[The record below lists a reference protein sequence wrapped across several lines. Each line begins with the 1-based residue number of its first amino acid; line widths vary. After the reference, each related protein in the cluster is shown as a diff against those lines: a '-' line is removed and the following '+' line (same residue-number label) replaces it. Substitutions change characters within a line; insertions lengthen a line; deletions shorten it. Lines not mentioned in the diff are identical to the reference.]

1 MYEAL
6 IERINGEMH
15 TQMKQEEE
23 RITCIVSQEIGYKI
37 NTEEL
42 IKALQYDRNQYEKG
56 LNEAWEAAVKIY
68 KASAGDLI
76 KIFGGVG
83 NWVKYSAEEA
93 IAKLQEYEKK
103 QKQCNDCMYYAP
115 NINANSTCLNGE
127 SVMYG
132 EDCKCF
138 DLRKDKR

>member
-37 NTEEL
+37 NKEEL

-56 LNEAWEAAVKIY
+56 LNDAWLTAVKIY
-68 KASAGDLI
+68 KMSAGDLI

-83 NWVKYSAEEA
+83 NWVKYSAEDA
-93 IAKLQEYEKK
+93 IEKIKAYE
-103 QKQCNDCMYYAP
+103 D
-115 NINANSTCLNGE
+115 SL
-127 SVMYG
+127 
-132 EDCKCF
+132 
-138 DLRKDKR
+138 KDPERI

>member
-6 IERINGEMH
+6 IERINGVMH

-68 KASAGDLI
+68 KASAGELI
-76 KIFGGVG
+76 EIFGGVG

-93 IAKLQEYEKK
+93 IDKIKAYEEKLKEY
-103 QKQCNDCMYYAP
+103 A
-115 NINANSTCLNGE
+115 
-127 SVMYG
+127 
-132 EDCKCF
+132 
-138 DLRKDKR
+138 